1 MLLFVKVNYSYTVL
15 HTCIVH
21 LVTIVYQADVS
32 STCIGIVLASVLKI
46 EEVVNNSRERITA
59 TQHCIVLE
67 TPQPIATSIRMSIL
81 QHQRV
86 NNNK

>member
-1 MLLFVKVNYSYTVL
+1 MYCPFSYHCLPSRCLKYMYRYT
-15 HTCIVH
+15 
-21 LVTIVYQADVS
+21 
-32 STCIGIVLASVLKI
+32 VLASVLKI
-46 EEVVNNSRERITA
+46 EEVVNNSRERIIA

-67 TPQPIATSIRMSIL
+67 TPRPIATSIRMSIL